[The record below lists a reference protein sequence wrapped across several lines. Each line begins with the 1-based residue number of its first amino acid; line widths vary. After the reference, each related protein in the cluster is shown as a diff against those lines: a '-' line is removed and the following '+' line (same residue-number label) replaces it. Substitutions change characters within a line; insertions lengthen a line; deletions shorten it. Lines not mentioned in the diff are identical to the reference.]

1 MTAVDDR
8 RTPVERLEQDLL
20 ARLGLPPGASSEDV
34 DAAHGALTAY
44 LAHAPRDLKDWARLQ
59 AGAAD
64 EAYSLLI
71 DPAALA
77 DSVALVG
84 PAARPAAMP
93 GGPATPP
100 ARRDLPAATK
110 TVPKGTAGVAA
121 AEVSIAADFEVEPT
135 FDELLAEVT
144 PSTHRD
150 TAPKRRPAAAASA
163 PTGAATPAARRLP
176 LRRFALV
183 GGALIGAVA
192 IAMAGYQ
199 FGGGATPT
207 ASPSASTPAAAAASP
222 ALDTAAVATLM
233 TKLQAD
239 PSDTQAL
246 MGLADEY
253 YAAEDFTTAETW
265 LDKLLTVDPKHVRGL
280 LALGAVQFNLGR
292 ADEAKGSWES
302 VVGIEPNNVE
312 AHYDLGFY
320 YLNQSPP
327 DMAKVQ
333 LEWGRVVEISP
344 DSDIAKTVKSHLT
357 ALASPGASAAPSA
370 SPAASTAPSAS
381 PAASTAPSATAFPAA
396 SGSPQP

>member
-1 MTAVDDR
+1 
-8 RTPVERLEQDLL
+8 
-20 ARLGLPPGASSEDV
+20 
-34 DAAHGALTAY
+34 
-44 LAHAPRDLKDWARLQ
+44 
-59 AGAAD
+59 
-64 EAYSLLI
+64 
-71 DPAALA
+71 
-77 DSVALVG
+77 
-84 PAARPAAMP
+84 
-93 GGPATPP
+93 
-100 ARRDLPAATK
+100 
-110 TVPKGTAGVAA
+110 
-121 AEVSIAADFEVEPT
+121 
-135 FDELLAEVT
+135 
-144 PSTHRD
+144 
-150 TAPKRRPAAAASA
+150 
-163 PTGAATPAARRLP
+163 
-176 LRRFALV
+176 
-183 GGALIGAVA
+183 
-192 IAMAGYQ
+192 
-199 FGGGATPT
+199 
-207 ASPSASTPAAAAASP
+207 
-222 ALDTAAVATLM
+222 
-233 TKLQAD
+233 
-239 PSDTQAL
+239 

-333 LEWGRVVEISP
+333 VEWGRVVEISP